1 MRIRLPIGRTLLFL
15 GSFFLALLA
24 LLPMRLGVD
33 WFGLSTHGLAAR
45 EVQGSVWRGAFKE
58 AQLGLVGLGD
68 LGSGL
73 HALPLLTGR
82 ARFALNRLQ
91 GQVNGQAGDALS
103 GAVNVNRTSFGF
115 DDVTGRLMLTPG
127 ALGRLPVAQLDLGD
141 FTARFED
148 GQCAEAAGTVRA
160 TIGGDF
166 GGVALPQG
174 LSGTARCDAGALLIA
189 LASQSSMET
198 LELRIS
204 ADGRYTASA
213 LIRSTDPALQPRMAV
228 GGFTLTGQGYTMTVS
243 GGF

>member
-15 GSFFLALLA
+15 GSFFFALLA

-33 WFGLSTHGLAAR
+33 WFGLGTHGLAAR

-58 AQLGLVGLGD
+58 AQLGPVGLGD
-68 LGSGL
+68 LSAGL

-82 ARFALNRLQ
+82 ARFALNRAE
-91 GQVNGQAGDALS
+91 GQAADALS
-103 GAVNVNRTSFGF
+103 GAANVTRTGFGF

-141 FTARFED
+141 LTARFED

-174 LSGTARCDAGALLIA
+174 LSGNARCDAGALLIS

-198 LELRIS
+198 LELRLTG
-204 ADGRYTASA
+204 DGRYTASA
-213 LIRSTDPALQPRMAV
+213 LIRSVDPALQPRMEAS
-228 GGFTLTGQGYTMTVS
+228 GFTLSGQGYTMTFS
-243 GGF
+243 GGL